1 MKSFKSIFFGAAVL
15 FAANATA
22 QVIDYNKTPGP
33 EEDGVFIKHHVFENR
48 VIPYVHIREADVMWT
63 RRYWRKMD
71 LREKRNHPLYF
82 PTSSELKNRQSLTNL
97 LFSAVKNEGSITA
110 YDDDEFKRVL
120 TPQEIQNRLFKVD
133 TLSDIDIDTGLPFDR
148 IDTVKVDAKDILLY
162 LIKEDWV
169 FDKARSV
176 MEVRILGLCPVVDKV
191 DELGSPYQEKL
202 FWIWYP
208 EAREI
213 LANAEVFNSQ
223 NSAERR
229 SFEEIFQTRQFSSF
243 IMKEENVYD
252 RRISEYKKFSPMD
265 QLLEAARIKEDIR
278 NFESDL
284 WEY

>member
-1 MKSFKSIFFGAAVL
+1 MKTLKSIFFTLAILLASS
-15 FAANATA
+15 AMA

-33 EEDGVFIKHHVFENR
+33 EEDGIFIKHHVFENR
-48 VIPYVHIREADVMWT
+48 AIPYVHIREADVMWT

-71 LREKRNHPLYF
+71 LREKRNHPLYY
-82 PTSSELKNRQSLTNL
+82 PTNSELKNRQSLTNL

-110 YDDDEFKRVL
+110 YDDEEFKRVL
-120 TPQEIQNRLFKVD
+120 TPQEVQDKLFKVD
-133 TLSDIDIDTGLPFDR
+133 TIIDIDIDTGLPFDR
-148 IDTVKVDAKDILLY
+148 LDTIKIEAKDVLLY

-176 MEVRILGLCPVVDKV
+176 MEVRILGICPVADKV
-191 DELGSPYQEKL
+191 DELGSPYKEPL

-208 EAREI
+208 EARQT
-213 LANAEVFNSQ
+213 LANAEVFNPQ

-229 SFEEIFQTRQFSSF
+229 SFEEIFQTRQFSSY

-252 RRISEYKKFSPMD
+252 RSISEYKKFSPMD
-265 QLLEAARIKEDIR
+265 QLLEADRIKEDIR